1 MQVGVAQATCG
12 LQLPEDARMRKHPAL
27 YALLAASLA
36 LPLAA
41 QANQVTWL
49 VQGKI
54 DGVDQAQPHFP
65 PEIGVGNPYS
75 VLLGFDTSAALMSK
89 NPAAV
94 GGFRY
99 NFDPSSITMDISF
112 GARGPFHF
120 AFGGTGN
127 FIVRD
132 NSPDPDF
139 GDLVDGLTFGLTDTS
154 DPNQITS
161 VALLFR
167 GPVLDL
173 LDIPNSGL
181 PATPDPRL
189 TGLRTALFQVCQ
201 HRSDDPT
208 PGACALGQID
218 GRVLSIAAVPE
229 PGTYALMALGLAGLA
244 LLRRRSSKL
253 RV

>member
-1 MQVGVAQATCG
+1 
-12 LQLPEDARMRKHPAL
+12 MRKHPAL

-75 VLLGFDTSAALMSK
+75 VLLGFDTSAAAMSK
-89 NPAAV
+89 NPAAG

-132 NSPDPDF
+132 NAPDPAF
-139 GDLVDGLTFGLTDTS
+139 GDLVDGLTFSLTDTS
-154 DPNQITS
+154 DPHQFTS
-161 VALLFR
+161 ATLLFR

-173 LDIPNSGL
+173 LDIPNDGL

-189 TGLRTALFQVCQ
+189 PDLRTALFQVCQ
-201 HRSDDPT
+201 YGGATDPH
-208 PGACALGQID
+208 PAQCSIGFID
-218 GRVLSIAAVPE
+218 GNMLSVAAVPE

-244 LLRRRSSKL
+244 AVRRRSSKL
-253 RV
+253 RA